1 MTKTNNA
8 FSLEGKVALVTGA
21 ARGIGADIANVL
33 AGMGA
38 AVVITDREHDLGL
51 SVAANLTAKGFKATF
66 LPLDVTAEDQ
76 WKQVMADI
84 QARYSRLDILV
95 NNAGIFAAQLVEDLN
110 IDDFRRMQSI
120 NVEGV
125 ILGCKHAAT
134 LMKASATPDN
144 RASIINLSSLAGLV
158 GSAGLTSYC
167 SSKGS
172 VRLLSK
178 AMAAEFGAQH
188 IRVNSIHPGLIQ
200 TDMGDMVKDLLK
212 DQLGL
217 PSQEAAHE
225 VGLALTPLRAWGTTT
240 DVANAVA
247 FLASNASN
255 FMTGSELVVDGGISN
270 CQ

>member
-1 MTKTNNA
+1 MTHTNNP
-8 FSLEGKVALVTGA
+8 FSLQGKVALVTGA
-21 ARGIGADIANVL
+21 ARGIGADIAHVL
-33 AGMGA
+33 AAMGA
-38 AVVITDREHDLGL
+38 SVIITDREREQGI
-51 SVAANLTAKGFKATF
+51 SVAANLATKGFEASF
-66 LPLDVTAEDQ
+66 LPLDVTSEEQ
-76 WKQVMADI
+76 WEHVMKDI

-95 NNAGIFAAQLVEDLN
+95 NNAGIFAAQLVEDIN

-125 ILGCKHAAT
+125 ILGCRHTAG
-134 LMKASATPDN
+134 LMKASASADN

-158 GSAGLTSYC
+158 GTAGLTSYC

-172 VRLLSK
+172 VRLLTK

-200 TDMGDMVKDLLK
+200 TDMGDMVKDLLQA
-212 DQLGL
+212 QLGL

-225 VGLALTPLRAWGTTT
+225 VGLALAPLRAWGTTT